1 MVYQQSKYDKYT
13 CLVSYQMAAVYQGI
27 GIHWKLFASH
37 VSDQQVCQGNSNK
50 RHAALASTFFLC
62 SWRKKRILW
71 LNSEQLPPSFKKDLV
86 TQKMLVN

>member
-50 RHAALASTFFLC
+50 RHAALASTFFCAAEEKNAFCGWTVNNCLQV
-62 SWRKKRILW
+62 SRKI
-71 LNSEQLPPSFKKDLV
+71 
-86 TQKMLVN
+86 